1 MASNLTRKALLKQD
15 KFTAEAQH
23 TVTYL
28 AEHRKEATRYGVIA
42 LIVAVVV
49 AAVYYYRISQHSV
62 REQVLG
68 EAMTVANAVVG
79 GAQPNVPSFPTQ
91 AAKDDAVTKAF
102 TKVAADYSGTEEGYV
117 AEYYLGAK
125 ALDAGKVDDARKRFQ
140 DVADH
145 ANADYASLGKL
156 SLAQLD
162 VAENRIPE
170 AESIVKDLAAH
181 PTALVSATQA
191 NFLHAQILAVSKPEE
206 ARKIYQQIAAEK
218 SDAAALAVT
227 AMNDLPQK

>member
-28 AEHRKEATRYGVIA
+28 SEHRKEATRYGVIA
-42 LIVAVVV
+42 LIVAVIV
-49 AAVYYYRISQHSV
+49 AAVYYYRTSQHSV

-68 EAMTVANAVVG
+68 EAMTLTNAVVG

-102 TKVAADYSGTEEGYV
+102 TKVAADYSGTEEGYI

-145 ANADYASLGKL
+145 ANADYASLAKL

-170 AESIVKDLAAH
+170 AESIVKDLAGH
-181 PTALVSATQA
+181 PTALVSTTQA
-191 NFLHAQILAVSKPEE
+191 NFLHARILALSKPEE
-206 ARKIYQQIAAEK
+206 ARKIYLQIAAEK
-218 SDAAALAVT
+218 SDSAALAVS